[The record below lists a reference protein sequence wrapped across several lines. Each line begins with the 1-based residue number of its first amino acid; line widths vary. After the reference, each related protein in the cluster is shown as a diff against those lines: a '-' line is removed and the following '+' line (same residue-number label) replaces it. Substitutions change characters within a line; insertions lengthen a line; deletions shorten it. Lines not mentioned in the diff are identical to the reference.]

1 MDATDC
7 TGQSGYVP
15 DPYNCRRY
23 WLCDP
28 GLPGPPKHFL
38 CDLSDENGRPMMYD
52 LEWSGCN
59 HDYLTDCGDRP
70 VCDEC
75 NANCN

>member
-1 MDATDC
+1 
-7 TGQSGYVP
+7 
-15 DPYNCRRY
+15 
-23 WLCDP
+23 
-28 GLPGPPKHFL
+28 
-38 CDLSDENGRPMMYD
+38 MYD

-59 HDYLTDCGDRP
+59 HDYLTDCGNRP